1 MEEIVS
7 SYNQILNSK
16 LSGQL
21 TIVSQQ
27 YLDDYMTPI
36 SVYTLS
42 FVQPII
48 PSELG
53 VYILELIGLNK
64 ADGIIEEYREPS
76 EDELLTDEY
85 ALNLT
90 VVYYSE
96 ESIYISVALAPNALS
111 KTYQPVLAGI
121 TSPTNVGAKDSTVAK
136 YTQEFQVEE
145 DGGMADFLFVIDN
158 SPSMSDEQEAVSQA
172 AADFTSI
179 MNDSGLDYHIA
190 TITTDSSELQDTNG
204 DGGFTIN
211 LEEFAQDVIVGTGGS
226 SRESGTFFAEE
237 ALTAGGSVFQLGYPR
252 TESVMIVVIMSDEPD
267 SYARYSE
274 DGAALNQGDNV
285 FYNHGYYVFSIVD
298 TDTNSSDYGETYI
311 ELSNATNGSY
321 ASISNLESFPEIMS
335 IIADTAGGFSSRFQL
350 EYKPIIGSI
359 DVQVNGQSVEN
370 TSENGW
376 TYNISSNS
384 VVFHGDS
391 IPDAGVPVS
400 VTYKYIR
407 SLSE

>member
-1 MEEIVS
+1 MKPISRPLNSILRDLPAFGGETGVEEIVS

-42 FVQPII
+42 FVQPIV

-321 ASISNLESFPEIMS
+321 ASISNL
-335 IIADTAGGFSSRFQL
+335 D
-350 EYKPIIGSI
+350 
-359 DVQVNGQSVEN
+359 
-370 TSENGW
+370 
-376 TYNISSNS
+376 
-384 VVFHGDS
+384 
-391 IPDAGVPVS
+391 
-400 VTYKYIR
+400 R
-407 SLSE
+407 S

>member
-1 MEEIVS
+1 
-7 SYNQILNSK
+7 
-16 LSGQL
+16 
-21 TIVSQQ
+21 
-27 YLDDYMTPI
+27 MTPI